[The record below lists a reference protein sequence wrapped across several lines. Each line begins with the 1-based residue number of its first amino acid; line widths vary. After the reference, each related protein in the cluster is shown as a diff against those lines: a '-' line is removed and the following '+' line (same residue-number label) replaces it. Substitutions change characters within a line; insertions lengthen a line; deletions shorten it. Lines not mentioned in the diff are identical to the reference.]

1 MPEVA
6 KWTDIG
12 QLVVGVCGLLVSVG
26 GLLLIVYQL
35 REVQHSIQA
44 QTTSDLYD
52 HYHQMI
58 SVFVKRPD
66 MRPYFYEKK
75 ALEPS
80 ASPALRADVE
90 SMCELIAGVLEHA
103 LFQGNDVGEKRW
115 KECWDPYIKERFLKS
130 SILQQYLKNN
140 AEWYSSKLQE
150 KNPLQGQIES

>member
-66 MRPYFYEKK
+66 MRPSFYEKK

-80 ASPALRADVE
+80 ASPALRGRRIHVRVDRRC
-90 SMCELIAGVLEHA
+90 SRTCT
-103 LFQGNDVGEKRW
+103 
-115 KECWDPYIKERFLKS
+115 
-130 SILQQYLKNN
+130 
-140 AEWYSSKLQE
+140 
-150 KNPLQGQIES
+150 